1 MKINGF
7 LAASVL
13 VIAASVMSGAARAS
27 MVVYDA
33 PSVVQGQE
41 AYSQSFSV
49 TTPGTLTFSVSS
61 VSWLDVVAD
70 LNCFLS
76 TATGLVGTRMGLGTE
91 TYNIGPGTYYAHWM
105 GDARGAYNEGILG
118 IKLQFQP
125 ATAVPL
131 PASLLLMLSGLGLL
145 FGWQWM
151 GRRVDRL

>member
-13 VIAASVMSGAARAS
+13 VIAAFAMSGAARAS
-27 MVVYDA
+27 MVLYDA

-41 AYSQSFSV
+41 GFMQSFSV

-76 TATGLVGTRMGLGTE
+76 TATSVMGTPMGYGSE
-91 TYNIGPGTYYAHWM
+91 SFNIGPGTYYAHWM

-118 IKLQFQP
+118 VKLQFQ
-125 ATAVPL
+125 ALTTVA
-131 PASLLLMLSGLGLL
+131 
-145 FGWQWM
+145 
-151 GRRVDRL
+151 